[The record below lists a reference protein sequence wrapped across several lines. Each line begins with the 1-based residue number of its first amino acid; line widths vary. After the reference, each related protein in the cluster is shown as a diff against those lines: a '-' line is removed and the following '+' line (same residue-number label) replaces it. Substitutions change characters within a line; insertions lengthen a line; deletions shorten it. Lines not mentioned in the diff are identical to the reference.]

1 MIPKT
6 PVKRKLLPNSLVR
19 VVPHEVNC
27 RQYTV
32 TLTRADQLVACGQAE
47 WIPGLNSIREKAL
60 KPRGQLREWRKTACI
75 EPINYIDA
83 AGKVCQIEASMPTMQ
98 FVEVEDRRA
107 FGNVPHRPNLKSNRK
122 RVRMS
127 PQVHPLPPSIT

>member
-1 MIPKT
+1 MVPKT
-6 PVKRKLLPNSLVR
+6 PVKRRLSHVT
-19 VVPHEVNC
+19 VIPHN
-27 RQYTV
+27 V
-32 TLTRADQLVACGQAE
+32 TLPKYRLPLARAEQLVACGQAE

-60 KPRGQLREWRKTACI
+60 KPRGQLREWSKTACI

-83 AGKVCQIEASMPTMQ
+83 TGKVCQIEASMPTMQ